1 MLKKAIISTAVFSL
15 LLGAAHAWIIYNEEK
30 IGFTFLW
37 LYALL
42 FVLTAGLFAM
52 LNFVKGYDERKMGL
66 AFIAGSPMKMLI
78 SLVFLIPFILNAGD
92 DARLYAIH
100 FMVPYFLYFAIELY
114 WVFKLLRSK

>member
-1 MLKKAIISTAVFSL
+1 MLRKAIVSTAVFTL
-15 LLGAAHAWIIYNEEK
+15 ILGSAHAYILSNEEK

-78 SLVFLIPFILNAGD
+78 SLAFLIPFILNAGD
-92 DARLYAIH
+92 ASRLYAIH
-100 FMVPYFLYFAIELY
+100 FMVPYFLFFGMELY